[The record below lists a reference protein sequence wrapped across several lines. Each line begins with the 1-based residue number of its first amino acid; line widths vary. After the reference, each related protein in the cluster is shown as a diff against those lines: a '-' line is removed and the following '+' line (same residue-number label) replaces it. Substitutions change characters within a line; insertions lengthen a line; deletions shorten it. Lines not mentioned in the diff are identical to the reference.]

1 VSDNIRSSDDGFV
14 CGILEAWIHHYHV
27 SIRPDDVWFTILV
40 QLNFYVVKHANDPNI
55 RSLFVD
61 SKGKEKIIASASPLR
76 EGLKLF
82 PGEVQMASGL
92 DLSKL

>member
-1 VSDNIRSSDDGFV
+1 VSDNIRSSVDGFV

-27 SIRPDDVWFTILV
+27 S
-40 QLNFYVVKHANDPNI
+40 NI
-55 RSLFVD
+55 RNLFVD
-61 SKGKEKIIASASPLR
+61 FKGKEKIIASASPLR